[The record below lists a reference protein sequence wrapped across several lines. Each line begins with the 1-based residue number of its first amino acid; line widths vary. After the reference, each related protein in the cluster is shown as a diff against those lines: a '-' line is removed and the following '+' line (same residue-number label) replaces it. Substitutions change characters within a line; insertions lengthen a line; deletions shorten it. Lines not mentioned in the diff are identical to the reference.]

1 MIPVHTPTVVMD
13 MGGKTH
19 EAAGRTRGGS
29 SGGSSVDDLLRN
41 RELLERERKLA
52 EREQSLLDR
61 ERNANRHRGSGV
73 KGTIELRSNVL
84 TENELSDSLSLTASQ

>member
-73 KGTIELRSNVL
+73 KGTGSNVL

>member
-13 MGGKTH
+13 MGSKTH
-19 EAAGRTRGGS
+19 EAAGRMRGGS
-29 SGGSSVDDLLRN
+29 SGGSSAAGIDDLLRN

-61 ERNANRHRGSGV
+61 ERSANRHRANGNGV
-73 KGTIELRSNVL
+73 KGTRVCR
-84 TENELSDSLSLTASQ
+84 TG